1 VRGIAV
7 PRFRGREGHRLA
19 AQAFPQ
25 GIPLLPGSRRCL
37 VLALA
42 LILFGTFV
50 SRMPR
55 FKVRRVAGPA
65 GGRGCSATAPDP
77 PLEVTPIDL
86 GNICAAASAAR
97 RSRRDGCCAWVAVV
111 APGVICLFASATTA
125 WPN

>member
-1 VRGIAV
+1 M
-7 PRFRGREGHRLA
+7 EA
-19 AQAFPQ
+19 AAAKQTLPQ
-25 GIPLLPGSRRCL
+25 RIWAEARRSVVYGVL

-77 PLEVTPIDL
+77 PAP
-86 GNICAAASAAR
+86 APAPAPAR
-97 RSRRDGCCAWVAVV
+97 
-111 APGVICLFASATTA
+111 
-125 WPN
+125 